1 MASGRKRLRRFSGA
15 LASPVP
21 CRGLSSPA
29 SAASSAA
36 SAARA
41 PEARRGGHSGPPGK
55 VRCMCSECPDAGVHR
70 LPTLELVKE
79 PGSAAR
85 AWLRALGVRWETLAE
100 RFAAAKAAGR
110 KLTLRVANGHW
121 SSWSRGAVPDR
132 IYIRRLR
139 GDGGA
144 YVSSMG
150 RVTPAVRDAAAT
162 LRLRKALGSGRM
174 DRIADVAAE
183 HASELD
189 SALVEIDNLRAQNA
203 SLVRAL
209 SAAEARVEAD
219 SRYTVAFRGT
229 RLPAFRFAN
238 IKDDDE
244 MTSSFYGVT
253 GDVIVELAGLLR
265 LLGFDDAPGL
275 SATAFHLARAEYEKT
290 TGRTSPDVGIT
301 VQTTDMH
308 VRRKGSGGAQPVLDV
323 TETVAWVLHSL
334 RGDVRAA
341 QAEPIYGVSSSV
353 LSRGFQKAVVA
364 LDNLWPVIFPP
375 MTYQQALELMPLSL
389 IARLFGKGTPHRGR
403 PACERQSGRSRA
415 CQATASRGSTP

>member
-1 MASGRKRLRRFSGA
+1 M
-15 LASPVP
+15 
-21 CRGLSSPA
+21 
-29 SAASSAA
+29 
-36 SAARA
+36 
-41 PEARRGGHSGPPGK
+41 
-55 VRCMCSECPDAGVHR
+55 CPDAGVHR

-85 AWLRALGVRWETLAE
+85 AWLRALGVRWETLAG

-110 KLTLRVANGHW
+110 KLTLRVANEHW

-144 YVSSMG
+144 YVSSTG

-174 DRIADVAAE
+174 DRIAGVAAE

-219 SRYTVAFRGT
+219 SRYTVEFRGT
-229 RLPAFRFAN
+229 RSPAFRFAN

-244 MTSSFYGVT
+244 ITSSLYGVT

-265 LLGFDDAPGL
+265 ILGFDDVPGL
-275 SATAFHLARAEYEKT
+275 SATAFHLARAEYEAT

-308 VRRKGSGGAQPVLDV
+308 VRRKGSGGAQPILDV
-323 TETVAWVLHSL
+323 TETVAWTLHSL

-353 LSRGFQKAVVA
+353 LGRGFQKAVVA

-389 IARLFGKGTPHRGR
+389 IARLFGKGN
-403 PACERQSGRSRA
+403 SGVPV
-415 CQATASRGSTP
+415 STMGMNRT